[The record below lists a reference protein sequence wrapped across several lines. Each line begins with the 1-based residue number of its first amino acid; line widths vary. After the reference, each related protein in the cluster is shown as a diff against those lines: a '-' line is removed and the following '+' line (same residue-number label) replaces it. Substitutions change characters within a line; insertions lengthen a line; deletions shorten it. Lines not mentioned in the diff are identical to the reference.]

1 MILGIDEAGR
11 GAVIGPLV
19 LCGLLINDGDEK
31 TLKEMGVKDSKL
43 LSPHR
48 REELEG
54 KIKPVA
60 KDFMLVAIQAHE
72 IDSLRTIKN
81 LNEIEM
87 DKMAEI
93 TNLLKPSKVIIDCPE
108 SNTAKFT
115 DNFRRKLK
123 VGCEVVAE
131 NYADK
136 NYPVVGGA
144 SILAKVLRDKS
155 IRMLEERIKESV
167 GSGYPSDPVTK
178 SFLEKLSRR
187 GDYPD
192 YVRKSWITAIRLQE
206 QKQGRLEDFF

>member
-19 LCGLLINDGDEK
+19 LCGLLINENDEK

-43 LSPHR
+43 LSPQR
-48 REELEG
+48 REELEA

-60 KDFMLVAIQAHE
+60 KDFMLVVLQAHE
-72 IDSLRTIKN
+72 IDSLRTVKN

-93 TNLLKPSKVIIDCPE
+93 TNLLKPAKVIIDCPE

-115 DNFRRKLK
+115 DNFRRRLK
-123 VGCEVVAE
+123 VGCEILAE

-144 SILAKVLRDKS
+144 SILAKVLRDRS
-155 IRMLEERIKESV
+155 IRILEGGIKESV

-178 SFLEKLSRR
+178 SFLEKLSRK
-187 GDYPD
+187 GEYPD

-206 QKQGRLEDFF
+206 KKQGSLEDFF